1 MLWSCVCLSLSP
13 IRQKLLEW
21 LEFSSRVQLSFS
33 QRKLHKD
40 GAARSG
46 VPLSPST
53 WVVSILFR
61 RALCWVLRPPGPV
74 LSLCF
79 AGWLLLQV
87 AQRVVNVG
95 KPIRLKCH
103 SWKKTPVA
111 KVQYFRNGRGKKYS
125 HGNSDFHI
133 PEAKLEHSGSY
144 FCRGIIGSKNES
156 SESVQ
161 ITVQGKTCAAL
172 KGPETPVLGIL
183 HSHWGDELGGNC
195 WQFHRLLYECHSL
208 WNMTAG
214 AKATF
219 PSS

>member
-1 MLWSCVCLSLSP
+1 MCLSLSP
-13 IRQKLLEW
+13 IRQKFLEW

-33 QRKLHKD
+33 QRKLYKD
-40 GAARSG
+40 GTALSG
-46 VPLSPST
+46 VPLSPRT

-61 RALCWVLRPPGPV
+61 RALCGMLRPPGPV
-74 LSLCF
+74 FSLCS
-79 AGWLLLQV
+79 AGWLLLQ
-87 AQRVVNVG
+87 ASRWVVKLG
-95 KPIRLKCH
+95 EPIKLKCH

-111 KVQYFRNGRGKKYS
+111 KVQYFQNGRGKKYS
-125 HGNSDFHI
+125 HENSDFYI

-172 KGPETPVLGIL
+172 KSPETPVLGIL

-214 AKATF
+214 ARATF
-219 PSS
+219 PPS

>member
-1 MLWSCVCLSLSP
+1 M
-13 IRQKLLEW
+13 
-21 LEFSSRVQLSFS
+21 
-33 QRKLHKD
+33 
-40 GAARSG
+40 
-46 VPLSPST
+46 
-53 WVVSILFR
+53 
-61 RALCWVLRPPGPV
+61 

-195 WQFHRLLYECHSL
+195 
-208 WNMTAG
+208 
-214 AKATF
+214 
-219 PSS
+219 